1 MNQNNQ
7 FNKHFMNNL
16 IRQAAG
22 RLPNAPAINGTA
34 QKPVASNDRISIG
47 NVGSVGNAGS
57 GLSETLAPA
66 QNISGWLR
74 EQLVKAA

>member
-22 RLPNAPAINGTA
+22 RLPNAPAIN
-34 QKPVASNDRISIG
+34 DRISIS

-57 GLSETLAPA
+57 GLSGTLAPA